1 MSERTFVTGL
11 KVGDQIDQVFAV
23 RDRMLRERRDGIPY
37 LKLRL
42 ADKTGELDAVLWDDA
57 LAANARIANQDFV
70 RVRGRVER
78 YQRSNSLNISLIEA
92 VAAETVNTQF
102 FLPETPRSR
111 KELWRQIEEL
121 RAMVANRHLAAL
133 LASFFEDDTFVTLF
147 REAPAAKKF
156 HHAYLGGLLEHTAAV
171 SALAVKVAERYPE
184 LDRDLLIVGAIL
196 HDVGKTHEFNFKTT
210 IEYSDEGRLLGHIV
224 IGDRMVADRIAR
236 IPDFPGE
243 LAHKL
248 RHLLL
253 SHHGELE
260 YGSPVS
266 IRMAEAFV
274 LHFLDNLDAK
284 LNTVRSV
291 TEKLG
296 DTDARWT
303 PYDHR
308 LGREF
313 YLGEKDDGP
322 PSLF

>member
-1 MSERTFVTGL
+1 MSERTFVTSL
-11 KVGDQIDQVFAV
+11 KAGDQIDQVFAV
-23 RDRMLRERRDGIPY
+23 RDRMLRERKDGIPY
-37 LKLRL
+37 LKFRL
-42 ADKTGELDAVLWDDA
+42 GDKTGELDAVMWDDA
-57 LAANARIANQDFV
+57 LAVNARIANQDFV
-70 RVRGRVER
+70 RVKGRVER
-78 YQRSNSLNISLIEA
+78 YQRSNSLNISLIEP
-92 VAAETVNTQF
+92 VPAETVNAQS

-121 RAMVANRHLAAL
+121 RGSVTNRHLAGL
-133 LASFFEDDTFVTLF
+133 LSSFFDDEAFVTQF
-147 REAPAAKKF
+147 RDAPAAKKF

-171 SALAVKVAERYPE
+171 TALAVKVAEHHPE
-184 LDRDLLIVGAIL
+184 LDRDLLVTGAIL
-196 HDVGKTHEFNFKTT
+196 HDIGKIREYTYKTM
-210 IEYSDEGRLLGHIV
+210 IDHSDEGRLLGHIV
-224 IGDRMVADRIAR
+224 IGDRMVTDRVAG
-236 IPDFPGE
+236 IPEFPE
-243 LAHKL
+243 DLAHKI

-266 IRMAEAFV
+266 IRMAEAFA

-313 YLGEKDDGP
+313 YLGEKEDGP